1 MDMDKL
7 LERAFDQ
14 LAKEE
19 FEKRPMEFPKH
30 RFSLMFRWKMS
41 RLFQRVGIGRKEYKE
56 GDSLMTL
63 FRPIHSKRRI
73 IAIALLIL
81 IFLGGTTAAAEP
93 FIRWLQDF
101 YVKQNEDHVVIQND
115 MVDGTLEH
123 TKENFRIYRLTEIPE
138 GYTLQLEE
146 FDNDFQR
153 YLITYNNDREDAL
166 YLKQTWQ
173 EDDTAENL
181 TSDTEKIEDIKIS
194 GFTGYYA
201 EDRGIGTLV
210 LSNGVYKLVLEGKF
224 SKEELTEL
232 AKNLEL
238 SKRPVE

>member
-19 FEKRPMEFPKH
+19 YEKRPMEFPEH
-30 RFSLMFRWKMS
+30 RFSLMFRWKMI
-41 RLFQRVGIGRKEYKE
+41 RLFQRAGIGRKEYKE

-81 IFLGGTTAAAEP
+81 IFLGGTAAAAEP

-101 YVKQNEDHVVIQND
+101 YVEQNEDHVVIQND
-115 MVDGTLEH
+115 TVDGTLEH

-138 GYTLQLEE
+138 GYSFNYEK
-146 FDNDFQR
+146 FDEDFQR
-153 YLITYNNDREDAL
+153 YMIRYHNKEDNIL
-166 YLKQTWQ
+166 SIKQSWQ
-173 EDDTAENL
+173 EDELAENL
-181 TSDTEKIEDIKIS
+181 TSDSENIEDVKVS

-201 EDRGIGTLV
+201 QDDGISSLI
-210 LSNGVYKLVLEGKF
+210 LSNGVYRLVLDGMF
-224 SKEELTEL
+224 SKEELVEL
-232 AKNLEL
+232 AENLEL
-238 SKRPVE
+238 SSQPVD

>member
-19 FEKRPMEFPKH
+19 YEKRPMEFPEH
-30 RFSLMFRWKMS
+30 RFSLMFRWKMI
-41 RLFQRVGIGRKEYKE
+41 RLFQRAGIGRKEYKE

-81 IFLGGTTAAAEP
+81 IFLGGTAAAEP

-101 YVKQNEDHVVIQND
+101 YVEQNEDHVVIQND
-115 MVDGTLEH
+115 TVDGTLEH

-138 GYTLQLEE
+138 GYSFNYEK
-146 FDNDFQR
+146 FDEDFQR
-153 YLITYNNDREDAL
+153 YMIRYHNKEDNIL
-166 YLKQTWQ
+166 SIKQSWQ
-173 EDDTAENL
+173 EDELAENL
-181 TSDTEKIEDIKIS
+181 TSDSENIEDVKVS

-201 EDRGIGTLV
+201 QDDGISSLI
-210 LSNGVYKLVLEGKF
+210 LSNGVYRLVLDGMF
-224 SKEELTEL
+224 SKEELVEL
-232 AKNLEL
+232 AENLEL
-238 SKRPVE
+238 SSQPVD

>member
-7 LERAFDQ
+7 LEKAFDQ

-19 FEKRPMEFPKH
+19 YEKRPMEFPEH

-41 RLFQRVGIGRKEYKE
+41 RLFQRAGIGRKEYKE

-81 IFLGGTTAAAEP
+81 IFLGGTAAAAEP

-101 YVKQNEDHVVIQND
+101 YVEQNEDHVVIQND
-115 MVDGTLEH
+115 EVDGTLEH
-123 TKENFRIYRLTEIPE
+123 TKENFRIYRLTEVPE
-138 GYTLQLEE
+138 GYTFWLEE
-146 FDNDFQR
+146 FDEKFQR
-153 YLITYNNDREDAL
+153 YKVSYHNAEDDIL
-166 YLKQTWQ
+166 SLKQTWQ
-173 EDDTAENL
+173 EDDMAENL
-181 TSDTEKIEDIKIS
+181 TSDTNNIEDVKVS
-194 GFTGYYA
+194 GLTGYYT
-201 EDRGIGTLV
+201 EDNGIGSLI
-210 LSNGVYKLVLEGKF
+210 LSNGVYRLVLDGMF
-224 SKEELTEL
+224 SKEELVEL

-238 SKRPVE
+238 SSQTMD